1 MTQLYHKGAFTM
13 IIIPARLE
21 STRFPQKV
29 LADIGGLPMV
39 IRTAQRIAH
48 LDRVVVAA
56 DDEKIIDVCKEY
68 NIKAMLTS
76 TTHKSGTDRIHEC
89 ATILNLA
96 DDELIIN
103 VQADEPFIEPDV
115 VQALMLKL
123 KESQKNKDD
132 FIMGSCYNS
141 INAEAAKD
149 PNLVKVV
156 IDGAGDAI
164 YFSRAK
170 IPHNQNGDAVYF
182 GHIGIYGFSKKSLKE
197 FCNLNDAPIED
208 IEKLEQLRAIYHQ
221 KKITMVKVAS
231 TGFGIDTKED
241 LKRAIEIFL

>member
-1 MTQLYHKGAFTM
+1 M
-13 IIIPARLE
+13 IIIPARLA

-39 IRTAQRIAH
+39 VRTAQRVQH
-48 LDRVVVAA
+48 LDDVVVAA
-56 DDEKIIDVCKEY
+56 DDERIIDTCKQY
-68 NIKAMLTS
+68 GIKAMLTS

-89 ATILNLA
+89 ATILNLP

-115 VQALMLKL
+115 VESLMKKL
-123 KESQKNKDD
+123 KKLQSEKEA

-141 INAEAAKD
+141 INAQAAED

-156 IDGAGDAI
+156 LNEKSNAI

-170 IPHNQNGDAVYF
+170 IPHNQSGEAVYF

-197 FCNLNDAPIED
+197 FCALPDAPIED
-208 IEKLEQLRAIYHQ
+208 IEKLEQLRAIYHA
-221 KKITMVKVAS
+221 KDIAMVKVAS
-231 TGFGIDTKED
+231 TGFGIDTQED
-241 LKRAIEIFL
+241 LQRAIEIFL

>member
-1 MTQLYHKGAFTM
+1 M
-13 IIIPARLE
+13 IIIPARLA

-39 IRTAQRIAH
+39 VRTAKRVSH

-56 DDEKIIDVCKEY
+56 DDELIVSTCKQYGIE
-68 NIKAMLTS
+68 AMLTS
-76 TTHKSGTDRIHEC
+76 TTHKSGTDRIYEC
-89 ATILNLA
+89 ATILDL
-96 DDELIIN
+96 DDNELIVN
-103 VQADEPFIEPDV
+103 VQADEPFMEPDV
-115 VQALMLKL
+115 VESLLKKL
-123 KESQKNKDD
+123 KELQRNNED

-141 INAEAAKD
+141 INTDAAKD

-156 IDGAGDAI
+156 LDEKSNAI

-170 IPHNQNGDAVYF
+170 IPHNQSGEAVYF

-197 FCNLNDAPIED
+197 FCSLPDAPIED

-221 KKITMVKVAS
+221 KNIAMVKVAS

-241 LKRAIEIFL
+241 LERAIEIFL

>member
-1 MTQLYHKGAFTM
+1 M
-13 IIIPARLE
+13 IIIPARLA

-29 LADIGGLPMV
+29 LADIGGVPMV
-39 IRTAQRIAH
+39 VRTAKRVAH
-48 LDRVVVAA
+48 LDDVVVAA
-56 DDEKIIDVCKEY
+56 DDEKIIEVCQKHG
-68 NIKAMLTS
+68 IKAMLTS

-89 ATILNLA
+89 ATILGL
-96 DDELIIN
+96 DDNELIIN

-115 VQALMLKL
+115 VEALMNKL
-123 KESQKNKDD
+123 RSLQEQNAD

-141 INAEAAKD
+141 INAEAAQD

-156 IDGAGDAI
+156 LDAKSNAI

-170 IPHNQNGDAVYF
+170 IPHNQSGEAVYF

-197 FCNLNDAPIED
+197 FCSLNDAPIED

-221 KKITMVKVAS
+221 KKIAMVKVAS

-241 LKRAIEIFL
+241 LERAVEIFL

>member
-1 MTQLYHKGAFTM
+1 M
-13 IIIPARLE
+13 IIIPARLA
-21 STRFPQKV
+21 SSRFPQKV

-39 IRTAQRIAH
+39 VRTAKRVAH

-56 DDEKIIDVCKEY
+56 DDERIIDTCKEY
-68 NIKAMLTS
+68 AIEAMLTS

-89 ATILNLA
+89 ATILNL
-96 DDELIIN
+96 DDNELIIN

-115 VQALMLKL
+115 VEALMKKL
-123 KESQKNKDD
+123 KELQKSNED

-141 INAEAAKD
+141 INAEAATD

-156 IDGAGDAI
+156 LNEKNNAI

-170 IPHNQNGDAVYF
+170 IPHNQSGEAVYF
-182 GHIGIYGFSKKSLKE
+182 GHIGIYGFSKKSLKD
-197 FCNLNDAPIED
+197 FCSLPDAPIED

-221 KKITMVKVAS
+221 KNIAMVKVAS
-231 TGFGIDTKED
+231 TGFGIDTEDD
-241 LKRAIEIFL
+241 LKRAVEIFL

>member
-1 MTQLYHKGAFTM
+1 M
-13 IIIPARLE
+13 IIIPARLA

-39 IRTAQRIAH
+39 VRTAKRVAH

-56 DDEKIIDVCKEY
+56 DDELIIATCKEHG
-68 NIKAMLTS
+68 IEAMLTS
-76 TTHKSGTDRIHEC
+76 TTHKSGTDRINEC
-89 ATILNLA
+89 ANILHVEDN
-96 DDELIIN
+96 ELIIN
-103 VQADEPFIEPDV
+103 VQADEPFIEPEV
-115 VQALMLKL
+115 VESLMNRLKTL
-123 KESQKNKDD
+123 QSNNEP
-132 FIMGSCYNS
+132 FIMGSCYNA
-141 INAEAAKD
+141 INAESAED

-156 IDGAGDAI
+156 LDDKDSAI
-164 YFSRAK
+164 YFSRSRIPYNQGGGAK
-170 IPHNQNGDAVYF
+170 YF

-197 FCNLNDAPIED
+197 FCNLKDAPIED

-231 TGFGIDTKED
+231 TGFGIDTQED

>member
-1 MTQLYHKGAFTM
+1 M
-13 IIIPARLE
+13 IIIPARLA
-21 STRFPQKV
+21 SSRFPQKV

-39 IRTAQRIAH
+39 VRTAQRVAH

-56 DDEKIIDVCKEY
+56 DDELIISTCKEHG
-68 NIKAMLTS
+68 IEAMLTS

-89 ATILNLA
+89 ATILNLN

-115 VQALMLKL
+115 VESLMKKL
-123 KESQKNKDD
+123 KKLQADKAD

-141 INAEAAKD
+141 INAEAAQD

-156 IDGAGDAI
+156 LDNLSNAI

-170 IPHNQNGDAVYF
+170 IPHNQSGEAVYF

-197 FCNLNDAPIED
+197 FCSLPDAPIED
-208 IEKLEQLRAIYHQ
+208 IEKLEQLRAIYHG
-221 KKITMVKVAS
+221 KNIAMVKVAS
-231 TGFGIDTKED
+231 TGFGIDTEDD
-241 LKRAIEIFL
+241 LKRAVEIFLS